1 MTKQES
7 HLWYDFLRSYPVK
20 IYRQRIIDNYIV
32 DFYCASRKLV
42 IELDGAQHYTIAGD
56 EYDCIRTEILEQFG
70 IEVIRFSNLEINNNF
85 ESVCTVI
92 EKKIK
97 GETTK

>member
-32 DFYCASRKLV
+32 DFYCASTKLV

-56 EYDCIRTEILEQFG
+56 EYDFIRTEKLERFG

-92 EKKIK
+92 DEKIK